1 MRTTISLPFAAAVMS
16 AALAICSPVAAQDA
30 SKTAP
35 AAAKGDAPKPIV
47 ASEPTV
53 TTALYGSWT
62 LRCMQMLPSQGTEG
76 KTARPAAQSCEI
88 IQSVQL
94 QGQAQPIAQI
104 ALGRLPNDKDFTL
117 TALLPVNIAIPGAV
131 QIFGNGK
138 SDAEAKSMLTLAW
151 HKCSAGACVATQ
163 QHSPISARK
172 RPASFVLSM
181 QAARCLV
188 FPYPGPGL
196 SRRLTRLPRRTEA
209 INSTDPPGL
218 SSFRR
223 VGEDLPLE

>member
-35 AAAKGDAPKPIV
+35 AAAKGDAPKPII

-151 HKCSAGACVATQ
+151 HKCSAGACVATAK
-163 QHSPISARK
+163 PDAATLANFRK
-172 RPASFVLSM
+172 EEAGQLRFIDASGKVLGIPVSWSGFE
-181 QAARCLV
+181 QAIDAL
-188 FPYPGPGL
+188 
-196 SRRLTRLPRRTEA
+196 A
-209 INSTDPPGL
+209 KKD
-218 SSFRR
+218 
-223 VGEDLPLE
+223 

>member
-1 MRTTISLPFAAAVMS
+1 MRTTISLPFAAAVLS

-35 AAAKGDAPKPIV
+35 AAAKGDAPKPII

-62 LRCMQMLPSQGTEG
+62 LRCMQLPPSQGTEG

-151 HKCSAGACVATQ
+151 HKCSAGACVATAK
-163 QHSPISARK
+163 PDAATLAIFRK
-172 RPASFVLSM
+172 EEAGQLRFVDASGKVLGIPVSWSGFE
-181 QAARCLV
+181 QAIDAL
-188 FPYPGPGL
+188 
-196 SRRLTRLPRRTEA
+196 A
-209 INSTDPPGL
+209 KKD
-218 SSFRR
+218 
-223 VGEDLPLE
+223 